1 MIPIELLLAP
11 LNALITAMGTGV
23 LPGGAPAAQLRSTG
37 AVLDDARAT
46 QHRLNSELE
55 PQWTGAGGSQALAT
69 LDKAVRDTVPHSDN
83 RNDIDA
89 LINTAAD
96 KVLLASDAPQSYPD
110 T

>member
-46 QHRLNSELE
+46 QHRLNSELA
-55 PQWTGAGGSQALAT
+55 PPWTGAGGSQALAT
-69 LDKAVRDTVPHSDN
+69 LDQAFPDPVHPCYNRTALTEVIPPATHPVSLTPLHIHSPPH
-83 RNDIDA
+83 
-89 LINTAAD
+89 
-96 KVLLASDAPQSYPD
+96 P
-110 T
+110 